1 MLDALEL
8 TFLCDYFAND
18 CTSFSDLQLS
28 PNFAFIIILDSS
40 AFGDIEWS

>member
-1 MLDALEL
+1 MLHALEF
-8 TFLCDYFAND
+8 TFLCDHLAND

-28 PNFAFIIILDSS
+28 PIFAFIIILDSS